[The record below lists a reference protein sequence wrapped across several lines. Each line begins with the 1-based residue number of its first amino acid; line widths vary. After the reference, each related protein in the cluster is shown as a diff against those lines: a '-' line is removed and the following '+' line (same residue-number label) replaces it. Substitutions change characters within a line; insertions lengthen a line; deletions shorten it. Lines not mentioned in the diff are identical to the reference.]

1 MSHTD
6 DAYASGDHH
15 AVGTRPD
22 APTGRLHVRF
32 AADPASVP
40 GARRFVVDGLHA
52 WGLDDLE
59 DDAALCVSELAG
71 NAALHGASTFMWIE
85 VWRSRDVVRLS
96 VGDDGDVP
104 VDVVVPRADY
114 LHEGAASVHSVDSE
128 PTTGRGLG
136 IVGFL
141 ARAWG
146 VEPTREG
153 KRIWVELGGDGALGA
168 PPLAPRDEAEEVAA
182 PAPDAGPLP
191 PDWALVRLA
200 GCPVRLSLRQDE
212 HLDEL
217 IRELQLVGSDRA
229 NATSRSLAV
238 ELQDLLSGPA
248 HARHMG
254 RRIAQQ
260 ADAEGRDHVDVDM
273 AMPREFSAE
282 VEKLDAAV
290 KAADVHCEQMRLL
303 TLASSE
309 DLRAL
314 RAWMTHEIVQQARY
328 GADPV
333 PWQQWDGDPT

>member
-6 DAYASGDHH
+6 DAYASGDHT
-15 AVGTRPD
+15 VGTRPD

-96 VGDDGDVP
+96 VEDDGDVP

-114 LHEGAASVHSVDSE
+114 IHEGAASVHDVDSE

-168 PPLAPRDEAEEVAA
+168 PPLAPHGEAEEVAA

-217 IRELQLVGSDRA
+217 VREFQLLAADRG
-229 NATSRSLAV
+229 NDRSLALARQI
-238 ELQDLLSGPA
+238 EGLLHSPA
-248 HARHMG
+248 HARFTG
-254 RRIAQQ
+254 RRLAQQ
-260 ADAEGRDHVDVDM
+260 ADRAGRTHVDIEM
-273 AMPREFSAE
+273 AMPRQASTWVRE
-282 VEKLDAAV
+282 LRDAV
-290 KAADVHCEQMRLL
+290 LAADALCADRRLL
-303 TLASSE
+303 TLASTE
-309 DLRAL
+309 DLTLL
-314 RAWMTHEIVQQARY
+314 RAWMTEELVAQIET
-328 GADPV
+328 GAAPRT
-333 PWQQWDGDPT
+333 WDDWLAGRR